1 MYVIQVCLSTVN
13 IMLVSLILS
22 GFVMIRT
29 FTEGSL
35 QFTYQVQFSDVRTFS
50 TVLKNLI
57 EEPKAEGGNFMYH
70 FMYEPCRHAWT
81 HPFIVLYMDPTRVD
95 IKNG

>member
-1 MYVIQVCLSTVN
+1 MTTSDFGFQNFAWPALVN
-13 IMLVSLILS
+13 
-22 GFVMIRT
+22 R
-29 FTEGSL
+29 
-35 QFTYQVQFSDVRTFS
+35 VQFCYVLTSFK
-50 TVLKNLI
+50 VLKNLI